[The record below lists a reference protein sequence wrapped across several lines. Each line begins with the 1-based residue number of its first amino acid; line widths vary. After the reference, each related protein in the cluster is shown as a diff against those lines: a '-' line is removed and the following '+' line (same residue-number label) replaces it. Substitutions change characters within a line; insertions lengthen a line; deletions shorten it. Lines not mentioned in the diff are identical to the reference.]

1 MQKKIVGILVGTL
14 LIAAAVLPVAGT
26 MNVITDNSP
35 PNKPIVTVPEKVTRG
50 KLFTVDAVSS
60 DPDGDAVYYRDEFMG
75 CAGRW
80 IGPYPSGQKYSYKIF
95 LTVFPGTYTLGVQ
108 AKDINEAESEW
119 TYVQFNVTKNKAIN
133 TPFLN
138 FLQQYLNL
146 FPILRLLFQ
155 RLGLR

>member
-1 MQKKIVGILVGTL
+1 MKKKIVGILVCMLLVITIN
-14 LIAAAVLPVAGT
+14 LIAVSAQK

-35 PNKPIVTVPEKVTRG
+35 PSNPIVTIPEKVIRG
-50 KLFTVDAVSS
+50 KLFTVEAVST
-60 DPDGDAVYYRDEFMG
+60 DPDGDDVYYRDEFMG

-119 TYVQFNVTKNKAIN
+119 TYVQINVTKNKAIN

-138 FLQQYLNL
+138 FLQQYPNL

-155 RLGLR
+155 RI

>member
-1 MQKKIVGILVGTL
+1 MQKKIVSILVCML
-14 LIAAAVLPVAGT
+14 LIITTTFIAVSAQKI
-26 MNVITDNSP
+26 NVITDNSP

-50 KLFTVDAVSS
+50 KLFTVEAVST
-60 DPDGDAVYYRDEFMG
+60 DPDGDDVYYRDEFMG

-119 TYVQFNVTKNKAIN
+119 TYVQINVTKNKAIN

-138 FLQQYLNL
+138 FLQQYPNL
-146 FPILRLLFQ
+146 FRILQTLLQ
-155 RLGLR
+155 RH